1 MVATFRCSSR
11 LSPVELEVP
20 FIESLIAMMVA
31 RSRGTDG
38 YSTIV
43 CIREPISTPPEES
56 RAARTL
62 TSVVDNE
69 SRFELTTSEKLI
81 DRLRE
86 STRIMM
92 SREVPGSLLL
102 ITRRLPFLMESMVG
116 AGMQVP
122 KPGPGTLRRSKGA
135 VPWAGTRD
143 ERHRARTGSRR

>member
-11 LSPVELEVP
+11 LSAVELEVP
-20 FIESLIAMMVA
+20 FIESLIAMMAA

-43 CIREPISTPPEES
+43 CVRELMSTPPEES
-56 RAARTL
+56 RAAMAPNT
-62 TSVVDNE
+62 VVDNE
-69 SRFELTTSEKLI
+69 TRVELTMSEKLI

-92 SREVPGSLLL
+92 SRKGPGSLLL

-135 VPWAGTRD
+135 
-143 ERHRARTGSRR
+143 